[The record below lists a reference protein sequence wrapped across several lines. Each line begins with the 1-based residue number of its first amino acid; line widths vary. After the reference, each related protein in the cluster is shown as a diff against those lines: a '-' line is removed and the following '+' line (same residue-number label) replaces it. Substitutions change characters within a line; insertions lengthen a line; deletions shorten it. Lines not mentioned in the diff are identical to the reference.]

1 MQILEPSGNLNYNYF
16 SASSNRCY
24 HTLHMGYNINRTVMF
39 KHGIVTADH
48 AFLYFVK
55 HSDSVFLIIHF
66 VCPLLH
72 ATTLREQ

>member
-1 MQILEPSGNLNYNYF
+1 
-16 SASSNRCY
+16 
-24 HTLHMGYNINRTVMF
+24 MF

-55 HSDSVFLIIHF
+55 HSDSVLLIIHF

-72 ATTLREQ
+72 ATTLREH